1 LSCFQKFFLFA
12 FNYPP
17 FSKRI
22 IPKGVKDLDSS
33 QENKI
38 FTAER
43 AENAEEKTKINV
55 VKESEDTFFS
65 HSGESRN
72 PEIFL

>member
-1 LSCFQKFFLFA
+1 MKS
-12 FNYPP
+12 
-17 FSKRI
+17 
-22 IPKGVKDLDSS
+22 LDSS
-33 QENKI
+33 QEKEI

-43 AENAEEKTKINV
+43 AENAEENTKINV

-72 PEIFL
+72 PEIFS